1 MACFVRTKRILLLFG
16 AFRVGLS
23 ITSFVGDAEAAV
35 PGFVVERGAVDE
47 ATAAALAAAVAGK
60 PEAEGSMAVPG
71 AVAALLG
78 DGASATAPYRAAVG
92 GVEEHQDHLSDGSL
106 AQGDVSLLYLGA
118 DPGATFVLVDAETRA
133 ETRVAVEAGTLVR
146 WRNDRF
152 AHRVEAAGARLLLG
166 PAVARRGGGLEAVG
180 TDPFPNNINKNISEW
195 AGDVKPF
202 PCHKHTSPIQILR
215 CDTPPRWP
223 TDRHPETHIF
233 RFTNVCSCTDN
244 KIPLKGCV
252 DGETCTDG
260 TCGTGKTTDQCIA
273 ETGCASLAT
282 SKLNRAFY
290 EDGTAGD
297 IAHTDYQTR
306 WAGLKADRRIYV
318 QELNLDGANAGTYTL
333 LGCWEIEDGP
343 DDVEVANAAAM
354 LENNGQFWAF
364 GNINGEFY
372 LFDAISG
379 AKTPLRSYPMS
390 SKYPN
395 VSDPVST
402 ARLQSLRQMA
412 PAAIPRR
419 PPTCSRARSS
429 RTRAWTAGRRTTTA
443 KGPPFREKSTRCTD
457 PRRQTSSEGLYVLDD
472 ASRRRFNIDQGD
484 TGESNPTSPTL

>member
-23 ITSFVGDAEAAV
+23 IASFVGDAEAAV

-60 PEAEGSMAVPG
+60 PAAEGSMAVPG

-152 AHRVEAAGARLLLG
+152 AHRVEATGARLLLG

-180 TDPFPNNINKNISEW
+180 SPSNNIFDW

-233 RFTNVCSCTDN
+233 RFTNVCGTD
-244 KIPLKGCV
+244 
-252 DGETCTDG
+252 
-260 TCGTGKTTDQCIA
+260 KTTDQCIA

-297 IAHTDYQTR
+297 DAYTKYQTH

-379 AKTPLRSYPMS
+379 DKTLVRSNPLQGRYPS
-390 SKYPN
+390 

-402 ARLQSLRQMA
+402 ARLQSLRQTA
-412 PAAIPRR
+412 AAAITRR

-429 RTRAWTAGRRTTTA
+429 RTRAWTAGRRTTTPKA
-443 KGPPFREKSTRCTD
+443 FPVRSTLCTD
-457 PRRQTSSEGLYVLDD
+457 PRRQTPSEGLYDLDD

-484 TGESNPTSPTL
+484 TGEPNPAGTL

>member
-23 ITSFVGDAEAAV
+23 IASFVGDAEAAV

-92 GVEEHQDHLSDGSL
+92 GVEEHQDHLSNGSL

-180 TDPFPNNINKNISEW
+180 TDPFPNNINNISEW

-233 RFTNVCSCTDN
+233 RFQNINEGGIDDDNHCPWTSNNV
-244 KIPLKGCV
+244 
-252 DGETCTDG
+252 
-260 TCGTGKTTDQCIA
+260 DQ
-273 ETGCASLAT
+273 
-282 SKLNRAFY
+282 
-290 EDGTAGD
+290 
-297 IAHTDYQTR
+297 
-306 WAGLKADRRIYV
+306 RIYV
-318 QELNLDGANAGTYTL
+318 QEVNLDAGTFTF
-333 LGCWEIEDGP
+333 LGCWQIDNLPGKEAS
-343 DDVEVANAAAM
+343 VANAVAM

-364 GNINGEFY
+364 GNINRHLY

-379 AKTPLRSYPMS
+379 AKTLVRSNPLLGTYPH
-390 SKYPN
+390 

-402 ARLQSLRQMA
+402 PRFQSLRQTA
-412 PAAIPRR
+412 AAAITRQ
-419 PPTCSRARSS
+419 PPACSRPRSS
-429 RTRAWTAGRRTTTA
+429 RTRARTAGRRTTTP
-443 KGPPFREKSTRCTD
+443 KGIPLPSTRCTD
-457 PRRQTSSEGLYVLDD
+457 PRRQTPSEGLYDLDD
-472 ASRRRFNIDQGD
+472 ASRRRFNIDQGL
-484 TGESNPTSPTL
+484 SNEPNPAGTL